1 MAKFKY
7 SALDKDGRES
17 SGVIE
22 STSESRARKELSEQ
36 GLTVSR
42 LTEVAVQSEKK
53 AAAAKKQR
61 KPIFGTGVTSE
72 NVTIFSRQLAT
83 LLKAGLPLLRSL
95 EVIGRQEKNPYFKDI
110 VENLA
115 DAVRTGNK
123 FSDGLQQHPK
133 VFDKL
138 YVNMARAGEAGGVL
152 DVVLDR
158 LATFQ
163 EKAMKTTNKVKSAM
177 VYPIVILTVAVAIVV
192 ILMIFVVPQFQKIFS
207 DMLNGAP
214 MPALTQGIINISDFM
229 KENYIATLGIVVAV
243 IAAFKI
249 FFKTKVGQRLWDIAG
264 LKLPKFGDLVMKST
278 VARFTRTFG
287 TLLASGVPIL
297 EALNITRGTIKNS
310 VISDALVRVHDR
322 VRDGGAPRRSPRPA
336 EDFPHDGD
344 EHGRSRRRNGAALRN
359 AQPHCGQL
367 RRRSRQR
374 RRRHNVCHRTY
385 HDCLPCGRRRYY
397 RYRPLPPHH
406 SNYPKAHRR
415 LRQAAACTASELRSF
430 L

>member
-7 SALDKDGRES
+7 SALDKDGREM

-22 STSESRARKELSEQ
+22 STSESRARKDLTAQ

-42 LTEVAVQSEKK
+42 LTEVAVQSEGK
-53 AAAAKKQR
+53 AAVKKQR
-61 KPIFGTGVTSE
+61 KPLFGTGVTNE

-95 EVIGRQEKNPYFKDI
+95 EVIARQEKNPYFKDI
-110 VENLA
+110 VESLA
-115 DAVRTGNK
+115 DSVRTGNK
-123 FSDGLQQHPK
+123 FSDGLQQHSK

-138 YVNMARAGEAGGVL
+138 YINMARAGEAGGVL

-177 VYPIVILTVAVAIVV
+177 VYPVVILTVAIAIVV

-214 MPALTQGIINISDFM
+214 MPALTQAIIDISDFM
-229 KENYIATLGIVVAV
+229 KVNYIATFGIVIGAIVA
-243 IAAFKI
+243 IRI
-249 FFKTKVGQRLWDIAG
+249 FFKTKVGMRVWDIAA

-310 VISDALVRVHDR
+310 LIVDAIVRVHDR
-322 VRDGGAPRRSPRPA
+322 VRDGEPLAAPL
-336 EDFPHDGD
+336 DQQKIFPTMVTSMVEVG
-344 EHGRSRRRNGAALRN
+344 EET
-359 AQPHCGQL
+359 GQL
-367 RRRSRQR
+367 SEMLNRIADNYDEEVDNAVGGITS
-374 RRRHNVCHRTY
+374 VIEPIMIVFLAVVVGTIVIALF
-385 HDCLPCGRRRYY
+385 LPIIQIIQKLTGG
-397 RYRPLPPHH
+397 
-406 SNYPKAHRR
+406 
-415 LRQAAACTASELRSF
+415 
-430 L
+430 

>member
-7 SALDKDGRES
+7 SALDKDGREM
-17 SGVIE
+17 SGVLE
-22 STSESRARKELSEQ
+22 STSERTARKELADQ

-42 LTEVAVQSEKK
+42 ISEVAIQSEKK
-53 AAAAKKQR
+53 AAAKKQR
-61 KPIFGTGVTSE
+61 KPMFGTGVTSE

-110 VENLA
+110 VDNLA

-177 VYPIVILTVAVAIVV
+177 VYPIVILTVALAIVV

-214 MPALTQGIINISDFM
+214 MPALTQSIIDISDFM
-229 KENYIATLGIVVAV
+229 KQNYIATLGIVIAV
-243 IAAFKI
+243 IAAVKI
-249 FFKTKVGQRLWDIAG
+249 FFKTKVGIRLWDIAG
-264 LKLPKFGDLVMKST
+264 LRLPKFGDLVMKST

-310 VISDALVRVHDR
+310 VISDALLRVHDR
-322 VRDGGAPRRSPRPA
+322 VRDGEPLATPL
-336 EDFPHDGD
+336 DQQKIFPTMVTSMVEVG
-344 EHGRSRRRNGAALRN
+344 EET
-359 AQPHCGQL
+359 GQL
-367 RRRSRQR
+367 SEMLNRIADNYDEEVDNAVGGITS
-374 RRRHNVCHRTY
+374 VIEPIMIVFLAIMVGTIVIALF
-385 HDCLPCGRRRYY
+385 LPIIQIIQKLTGG
-397 RYRPLPPHH
+397 
-406 SNYPKAHRR
+406 
-415 LRQAAACTASELRSF
+415 
-430 L
+430 

>member
-7 SALDKDGRES
+7 SALDKEGREL
-17 SGVIE
+17 SGVLE
-22 STSESRARKELSEQ
+22 STSERTARKELADQ

-42 LTEVAVQSEKK
+42 ISEVAIQSEKK
-53 AAAAKKQR
+53 AAAKKQR
-61 KPIFGTGVTSE
+61 KPMFGTGVTSE

-110 VENLA
+110 VDNLA

-138 YVNMARAGEAGGVL
+138 YINMARAGEAGGVL

-177 VYPIVILTVAVAIVV
+177 VYPIVILTVALAIVV

-214 MPALTQGIINISDFM
+214 MPALTQTIIDISDFM
-229 KENYIATLGIVVAV
+229 KQNYIATLGIVIAV
-243 IAAFKI
+243 IAAVKI
-249 FFKTKVGQRLWDIAG
+249 FFKTKVGIRLWDIAG
-264 LKLPKFGDLVMKST
+264 LRLPKFGDLVMKST

-322 VRDGGAPRRSPRPA
+322 VRDGEPLAAPL
-336 EDFPHDGD
+336 DQQKIFPTMVTSMVEVG
-344 EHGRSRRRNGAALRN
+344 EET
-359 AQPHCGQL
+359 GQL
-367 RRRSRQR
+367 SEMLNRIADNYDEEVDNAVGGITS
-374 RRRHNVCHRTY
+374 VIEPIMIVFLAVVVGTIVIALF
-385 HDCLPCGRRRYY
+385 LPIIQIIQKLTGG
-397 RYRPLPPHH
+397 
-406 SNYPKAHRR
+406 
-415 LRQAAACTASELRSF
+415 
-430 L
+430 

>member
-7 SALDKDGRES
+7 SALDKEGREL
-17 SGVIE
+17 SGVLE
-22 STSESRARKELSEQ
+22 STSERTARKELADQ

-42 LTEVAVQSEKK
+42 ISEVAIQSEKK
-53 AAAAKKQR
+53 AAAKKQR
-61 KPIFGTGVTSE
+61 KPMFGTGVTSE

-110 VENLA
+110 VDNLA

-138 YVNMARAGEAGGVL
+138 YINMARAGEAGGVL

-177 VYPIVILTVAVAIVV
+177 VYPIVILTVSLAIVV

-207 DMLNGAP
+207 EMLNGAP
-214 MPALTQGIINISDFM
+214 MPALTQTIIDISDFM
-229 KENYIATLGIVVAV
+229 KQNYIATLGIV
-243 IAAFKI
+243 IAAIAAVKI
-249 FFKTKVGQRLWDIAG
+249 FFKTKVGIRLWDIAG
-264 LKLPKFGDLVMKST
+264 LRLPKFGDLVMKST

-310 VISDALVRVHDR
+310 VISDALLRVHDR
-322 VRDGGAPRRSPRPA
+322 VRDGEPLATPL
-336 EDFPHDGD
+336 DQQKIFPTMVTSMVEVG
-344 EHGRSRRRNGAALRN
+344 EET
-359 AQPHCGQL
+359 GQL
-367 RRRSRQR
+367 SEMLNRIADNYDEEVDNAVGGITS
-374 RRRHNVCHRTY
+374 VIEPIMIVFLAVMVGTIVIALF
-385 HDCLPCGRRRYY
+385 LPIIQIIQKLTGG
-397 RYRPLPPHH
+397 
-406 SNYPKAHRR
+406 
-415 LRQAAACTASELRSF
+415 
-430 L
+430 

>member
-7 SALDKDGRES
+7 SALDKEGREMT
-17 SGVIE
+17 GVIE
-22 STSESRARKELSEQ
+22 STSESRARKELTAQ

-42 LTEVAVQSEKK
+42 LTEVAVSAEKK
-53 AAAAKKQR
+53 SAGAKKQR
-61 KPIFGTGVTSE
+61 KPLVGTGVTSE

-110 VENLA
+110 VDSLA

-123 FSDGLQQHPK
+123 FSDGLQQHSK

-138 YVNMARAGEAGGVL
+138 YINMARAGEAGGVL

-177 VYPIVILTVAVAIVV
+177 VYPVVILSVAVAIVV
-192 ILMIFVVPQFQKIFS
+192 ILMIFVVPQFQKIFQ

-214 MPALTQGIINISDFM
+214 MPALTQMIIDISDFM
-229 KENYIATLGIVVAV
+229 KVNYIATLGIVAGAILV
-243 IAAFKI
+243 IRL
-249 FFKTKVGQRLWDIAG
+249 FFKTKVGMRVWDIAA

-297 EALNITRGTIKNS
+297 EALTITKGTIKNS
-310 VISDALVRVHDR
+310 LIVDALTRVHDR
-322 VRDGGAPRRSPRPA
+322 VRDGEPLATPL
-336 EDFPHDGD
+336 DQQKIFPTMVTSMVEVG
-344 EHGRSRRRNGAALRN
+344 EET
-359 AQPHCGQL
+359 GQL
-367 RRRSRQR
+367 SEMLNRIADNYDEEVDNAVGGITS
-374 RRRHNVCHRTY
+374 VIEPIMIVFLAVVVGTIVIALF
-385 HDCLPCGRRRYY
+385 LPIIQIIQKLTGG
-397 RYRPLPPHH
+397 
-406 SNYPKAHRR
+406 
-415 LRQAAACTASELRSF
+415 
-430 L
+430 

>member
-95 EVIGRQEKNPYFKDI
+95 EVIGSQEKNPYFKDI

-322 VRDGGAPRRSPRPA
+322 VRDGEPLAAPL
-336 EDFPHDGD
+336 DQQKIFPTMVTSMVEVG
-344 EHGRSRRRNGAALRN
+344 EET
-359 AQPHCGQL
+359 GQL
-367 RRRSRQR
+367 SEMLNRIADNYDEEVDNAVGGITS
-374 RRRHNVCHRTY
+374 VIEPIMIVFLAVVVGTIVIALF
-385 HDCLPCGRRRYY
+385 LPIIQIIQKLTGG
-397 RYRPLPPHH
+397 
-406 SNYPKAHRR
+406 
-415 LRQAAACTASELRSF
+415 
-430 L
+430 